1 MSCEFEEDLT
11 AYVDRELPP
20 LRARQLEGH
29 LPGCSGCTATLALLQ
44 RTASALASMPAFAP
58 SAQLRRDV
66 LTRIS
71 EEVPLSDRLKELLL
85 GWLRPQVMLPAL
97 SAAAVVALAIIATQV
112 TRGPRGSGPGDAPLM
127 VADASE
133 LELAQ
138 NLDLVEDLD
147 VVGLESPE
155 DLEVVER
162 LQELE
167 GQP

>member
-20 LRARQLEGH
+20 LKVHQLEGH
-29 LPGCSGCTATLALLQ
+29 LPGCEGCTRTLELLQ
-44 RTASALASMPAFAP
+44 RTVRALEEMPAFAP

-66 LTRIS
+66 LNRIS
-71 EEVPLSDRLKELLL
+71 REPASLWDRLRAF
-85 GWLRPQVMLPAL
+85 LRPQVLVPAL
-97 SAAAVVALAIIATQV
+97 SAAALLAVAVAAVQV
-112 TRGPRGSGPGDAPLM
+112 ARRQEPALQDGPLM

-133 LELAQ
+133 LELLQ
-138 NLDLVEDLD
+138 NMDLVDDLD
-147 VVGLESPE
+147 VLGLESPE
-155 DLEVVER
+155 DLEVVDR